1 MPMLKKSGLAAL
13 SALVL
18 AGMAAVAPASAQ
30 GFSVT
35 IGNGYP
41 GYYRP
46 PPPPVYYAPPPVYA
60 APVYGGPVYSEY
72 APPPRRR
79 CWDRPVDVWNGFNYV
94 TRVERVC
101 R

>member
-1 MPMLKKSGLAAL
+1 MLKKLALVALAA
-13 SALVL
+13 SVL
-18 AGMAAVAPASAQ
+18 AGMAAPASAQ

-46 PPPPVYYAPPPVYA
+46 PPPPVYYAPPVYAGPVYG
-60 APVYGGPVYSEY
+60 APVYGEY
-72 APPPRRR
+72 APPPPRRR